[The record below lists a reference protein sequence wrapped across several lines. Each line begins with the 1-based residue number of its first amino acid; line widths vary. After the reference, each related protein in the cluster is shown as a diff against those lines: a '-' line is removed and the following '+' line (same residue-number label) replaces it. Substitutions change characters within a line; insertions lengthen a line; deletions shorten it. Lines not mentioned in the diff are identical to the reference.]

1 MNRRTHTTH
10 IIITNFS
17 AKQNSLSSSFYYCYY
32 SYSYSYSY
40 RCSFRFTTIQTTTI
54 AITTASS
61 SSSLFAPLPAPLII
75 SSASRWPRAR
85 LYLIF
90 SSLASPR
97 SNTRLRWNRAKR
109 TRWGRCPF
117 SASTRR
123 TSFLS
128 LFCLLLLYLSS
139 SHGLSSSSLIEYY
152 KVMPTTLSEMWASFM
167 KRILHKRAHK

>member
-10 IIITNFS
+10 IIITNN
-17 AKQNSLSSSFYYCYY
+17 AKQNSLSSSFYYSYY
-32 SYSYSYSY
+32 SYSYSYYY

-54 AITTASS
+54 AKTTTSS
-61 SSSLFAPLPAPLII
+61 SSSLFALLPAPLII
-75 SSASRWPRAR
+75 SAASQWPRAR

-117 SASTRR
+117 SGSTRR
-123 TSFLS
+123 TSYFL
-128 LFCLLLLYLSS
+128 LIDFFLCLLTGCVRLLW
-139 SHGLSSSSLIEYY
+139 EYNN
-152 KVMPTTLSEMWASFM
+152 KKWWRRRFPQMWAFFVM
-167 KRILHKRAHK
+167 HILQIFRA

>member
-17 AKQNSLSSSFYYCYY
+17 AKQNSLSSSFYYFYY

-54 AITTASS
+54 AKTTASS

-90 SSLASPR
+90 PPLRHRVVIHASAETEQRGRDEDVARSPR
-97 SNTRLRWNRAKR
+97 
-109 TRWGRCPF
+109 
-117 SASTRR
+117 RR
-123 TSFLS
+123 VERHFFLS
-128 LFCLLLLYLSS
+128 
-139 SHGLSSSSLIEYY
+139 LSSSSLS
-152 KVMPTTLSEMWASFM
+152 VFSRVVFVFFD
-167 KRILHKRAHK
+167 RILKSDDDDGFPQM